1 MMPWLI
7 RELKRDTKLVAILIG
22 MLIIL
27 SVAYCFLTLKSFS
40 AVFAMCASWF
50 TFILMKSSRNYVEM
64 IFAQK
69 MKETP
74 YKDLLKAHGC
84 TPGNAFQAGYW
95 AGYSAAVGGAVLP
108 SGSKVDGLAD
118 AMVCCQALKPN
129 VPEGQ
134 RRTARNSVDA
144 WDAGFSAGWTSAGGK
159 GN

>member
-7 RELKRDTKLVAILIG
+7 RELNRDTKLVAILIG

-50 TFILMKSSRNYVEM
+50 GFISMKSSKNYAKLK
-64 IFAQK
+64 FAQK
-69 MKETP
+69 IKETP
-74 YKDLLKAHGC
+74 YEDLMTRYHC
-84 TPGNAFQAGYW
+84 TPGNAFQAGYF

-108 SGSKVDGLAD
+108 SGSKVDSLAD